1 VRTSLTMMV
10 LALAVPGDLLAADIR
25 AGLMVYRVSEQG
37 ADPYISRI
45 LVTPDHVRMDEG
57 GAEDAYT
64 LFERSAGRLLNVDP
78 EERSVLVLE
87 PPAEIPESP
96 LPLDIRER
104 ARPASAGP
112 VDGVPALGWRL
123 EANGRN
129 CAEWDAVPGVMES
142 ATGAMADLNVQL
154 ARLHGRV
161 LPEMPGEMLDV
172 CDLAR
177 NVYAPG
183 YAWLQGMPVTHEHGR
198 MRLELLDHEP
208 ALAVDASLFEVPGS
222 YRRMEMPAPRA
233 P

>member
-1 VRTSLTMMV
+1 MLI
-10 LALAVPGDLLAADIR
+10 LALAFPGGLLAEDFPA
-25 AGLMVYRVSEQG
+25 ALMVYRVSEQDS
-37 ADPYISRI
+37 DPYISRI

-64 LFERSAGRLLNVDP
+64 LYDRRAGRLLNVDP
-78 EERSVLVLE
+78 EERSVLVLD

-112 VDGVPALGWRL
+112 VDGVPARGWRL
-123 EANGRN
+123 EVNGRS

-142 ATGAMADLNVQL
+142 AAGAVAELYAQL

-161 LPEMPGEMLDV
+161 LPEMPGEMLDA

-183 YAWLQGMPVTHEHGR
+183 YAWLRGMPVTHEHGR

-222 YRRMEMPAPRA
+222 FRRMEMPAPGA